1 MPKILCSLSLLLVF
15 VFGEAQEVE
24 LPSDFRQHTLTQF
37 NANLL
42 NPTYAQNWNN
52 PNSLAVWSRW
62 QWQTIDGDPTTIF
75 ANYTHQ
81 ISEASTGSLGFL
93 QHNTGV
99 FLDIGGNLNYVYK
112 FSFGDGIAVL
122 TGVNVFASQRTLAD
136 DRFISDAGIDLTQL
150 EAAEGFM
157 VQFSPGIRLQA
168 NQLGVGLAFENA
180 IGVGANDSD
189 ILEASNFKTIVG
201 SLNYDVPISFLSGR
215 GNSFIRPMV
224 YVKSIPDGDTQI
236 GVNGLLSTPK
246 VWLQGG
252 YNSFY
257 GASAGLG
264 VTLGGAFSV
273 GGLMEFGTDTSLSG
287 EDPTLELLVAYRFA
301 RQEKQKKESEE
312 EQKEEEEDTAITKM
326 TEEQL
331 QKEREALEEKKHL
344 EEEQKEQELIRQR
357 LLVEE
362 QRRNDSIQEAQALAL
377 QRQLEQQR
385 QDSLARLQKEK
396 VAVQPNER
404 YEEVAQ
410 ADGLVPGFYLIANVF
425 GTKKYFENF
434 MKTLQQ
440 KGLEPKSF
448 YRSANK
454 YNYVYLE
461 RYNTMEEARKARD
474 SKFSGKYP
482 DKTWIFRVKA
492 D

>member
-1 MPKILCSLSLLLVF
+1 MPKILCRLSLLLVF
-15 VFGEAQEVE
+15 VLGEAQEVE

-62 QWQTIDGDPTTIF
+62 QWQTLDGDPTTIF

-81 ISEASTGSLGFL
+81 ISESSTGGLGFL

-99 FLDIGGNLNYVYK
+99 FLDIGGHLNYVYK
-112 FSFGDGIAVL
+112 FSLGDGIAL
-122 TGVNVFASQRTLAD
+122 LAGVNLFASQRTLAD
-136 DRFISDAGIDLTQL
+136 DFFISDAEVDLTQL

-168 NQLGVGLAFENA
+168 NQFGVGLAFENA
-180 IGVGANDSD
+180 IGLGASDND
-189 ILEASNFKTIVG
+189 ILENTNFKTITG
-201 SLNYDVPISFLSGR
+201 SLNYDVPISLFSGWGSSFL
-215 GNSFIRPMV
+215 RPMV
-224 YVKSIPDGDTQI
+224 YVKSIPNGDTQVGI
-236 GVNGLLSTPK
+236 NGLLSTPK

-257 GASAGLG
+257 GVSAGLG
-264 VTLGGAFSV
+264 VTLGEAFSV

-301 RQEKQKKESEE
+301 KRDTQEEKIEEEKPEDTSVSETEEELRQEQK
-312 EQKEEEEDTAITKM
+312 
-326 TEEQL
+326 
-331 QKEREALEEKKHL
+331 ALEEQQRL
-344 EEEQKEQELIRQR
+344 EQDQRDRELEHERLLKEKEQQR
-357 LLVEE
+357 K
-362 QRRNDSIQEAQALAL
+362 DSIQETQALAL

-404 YEEVAQ
+404 YEEVTQ

-461 RYNTMEEARKARD
+461 RYNTMEEARRARD